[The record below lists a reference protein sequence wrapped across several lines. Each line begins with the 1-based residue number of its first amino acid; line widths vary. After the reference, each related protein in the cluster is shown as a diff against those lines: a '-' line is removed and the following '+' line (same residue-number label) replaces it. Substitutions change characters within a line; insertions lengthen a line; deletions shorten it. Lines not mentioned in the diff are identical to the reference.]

1 LWGRA
6 PVGKQVEHHDLFVQ
20 WCRYSMIAALAV
32 DEGIIVLRVL
42 EGSSKHN
49 TFLEYLC
56 DYMLPLTTP
65 FPGPQCPS

>member
-1 LWGRA
+1 
-6 PVGKQVEHHDLFVQ
+6 
-20 WCRYSMIAALAV
+20 MIAALAV

-56 DYMLPLTTP
+56 DYMVSNWPTNFSSKDPNALNQLPLTTP